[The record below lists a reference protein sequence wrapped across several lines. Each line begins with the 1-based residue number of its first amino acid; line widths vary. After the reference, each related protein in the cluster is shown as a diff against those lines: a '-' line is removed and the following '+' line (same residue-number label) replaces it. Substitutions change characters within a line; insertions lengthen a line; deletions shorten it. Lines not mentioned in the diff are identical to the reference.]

1 MMNLKDIHTVYF
13 AGIGGIGMSAL
24 ARYFLQEGKS
34 VHGYDRTESRLT
46 AELEREG
53 ARIVYLD
60 EVDLIPTG
68 VDLVVYTPAI
78 PASNAILSHFR
89 AGGFPVMKRSEVL
102 GLISRSRKVIAIA
115 GTHGKT
121 TTTSLLSWLLRA
133 CGVSCSAFL
142 GGISN
147 NFASNFVSGTT
158 DWVVVEA
165 DEYDRS
171 FLQLSPTFA
180 GIIAMDP
187 DHLEIYGNHRNMLDT
202 GFLAFADRLKPE
214 GKLWVRHDLKEH
226 LGGRDCHTFG
236 VEAGIF
242 HASDV
247 KVRDGKFYFDF
258 VYPGGK
264 LEDCSMILPGRHN
277 IENASLALAI
287 AVQLVEDPEKLAS
300 ALATFKGIR
309 RRFELICTGAVTYI
323 DDYAH
328 HPEEINAV
336 INAARELFPGKK
348 LTGVFQPHL
357 YSRTQDLASGFAA
370 VLDKLD
376 EAILLPLYPAR
387 EEPIPGVSSGTILE
401 LMNSENAGILTKEA
415 LLERVEHGGFEV
427 LLTIGAGDIDRLVAP
442 IAAILEKE
450 NA

>member
-1 MMNLKDIHTVYF
+1 MNLKDIHTIYF

-34 VHGYDRTESRLT
+34 VYGYDRTESSLT
-46 AELEREG
+46 AELEKEG
-53 ARIVYLD
+53 ARIVFRD
-60 EVDLIPTG
+60 EVDLIPAG

-78 PASNAILSHFR
+78 PASNAILSYFKV
-89 AGGFPVMKRSEVL
+89 GGFPVMKRSEVL

-180 GIIAMDP
+180 GIISMDP
-187 DHLEIYGNHRNMLDT
+187 DHLEIYGTHRNMLDT
-202 GFLAFADRLKPE
+202 GFLAFADRLLPN
-214 GKLWVRHDLKEH
+214 GKLWVRHDLRAQLE
-226 LGGRDCHTFG
+226 GRACHTFG
-236 VEAGIF
+236 VDTGDYRAKNI
-242 HASDV
+242 
-247 KVRDGKFYFDF
+247 KVRDGRFYFDF

-264 LEDCSMILPGRHN
+264 LQDCSMILPGRHN
-277 IENASLALAI
+277 IENASLAMAI
-287 AVQLVEDPEKLAS
+287 AIQLVEDPGKLVPALAS
-300 ALATFKGIR
+300 FKGIR
-309 RRFELICTGAVTYI
+309 RRFELVCAGNVTFI

-336 INAARELFPGKK
+336 INAARELFPRKK

-357 YSRTQDLASGFAA
+357 YSRTQDLAAGFAA
-370 VLDKLD
+370 ALDKLD

-387 EEPIPGVSSGTILE
+387 EEPIPGVSSTTIQE
-401 LMNSENAGILTKEA
+401 LMHAHNVSILSKEA
-415 LLERVEHGGFEV
+415 LLQRVAKGELEV

-450 NA
+450 NL